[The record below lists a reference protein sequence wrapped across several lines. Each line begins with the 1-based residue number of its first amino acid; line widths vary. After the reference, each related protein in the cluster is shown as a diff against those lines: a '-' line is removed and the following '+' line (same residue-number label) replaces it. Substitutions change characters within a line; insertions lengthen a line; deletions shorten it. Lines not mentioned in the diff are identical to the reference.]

1 MKSLLLVIVLFVSGS
16 VIGQNSYQVT
26 LLRATPGRMLDLM
39 EDLKVR
45 AKDQNSDSSKPLI
58 IRHSQGDHWDF
69 FVIESIDNLADHF
82 SSKPYSV
89 FSPSYGDSFYD
100 LIAHHEQ
107 LYVNGPQIAEFNAMA
122 SEFDYFHIE
131 MFVTLPGK
139 QKQLQKQR
147 EMEND
152 YLVEI
157 GRNKNLIF
165 TSITGSAW
173 DCLTLGG
180 YRDIK
185 HFAESADIPLDVE
198 EKAAIKAGF
207 KGVTDISPYLRSLIS
222 RHNDTLGGK
231 VSYLQESE

>member
-1 MKSLLLVIVLFVSGS
+1 MKSLLFIVVLFVSGS
-16 VIGQNSYQVT
+16 VIAQNSYQVT

-45 AKDQNSDSSKPLI
+45 AMDQNSNSSNPLI

-69 FVIESIDNLADHF
+69 FVIESIGDLTTHF
-82 SSKPYSV
+82 SGQSYRV

-100 LIAHHEQ
+100 LVAHHEQ
-107 LYVNGPQIAEFNAMA
+107 LYVNGPDPTIFNSMA
-122 SEFDYFHIE
+122 DQFEYFHIE
-131 MFVTLPGK
+131 MFVSLPGK
-139 QKQLQKQR
+139 QNELLKQR

-165 TSITGSAW
+165 TTITGSAW

-185 HFAESADIPLDVE
+185 HFAESADIPLDIE
-198 EKAAIKAGF
+198 EKAAINAGF

-231 VSYLQESE
+231 VAYLQESE